1 MRPLAEDL
9 YRRAGEISIDVS
21 KRAQLEI
28 PEIFPDESWVEVQLS
43 SNEAGMLNVARTIA
57 EGRDPGSIELPL
69 ETVAYARAAARQ
81 GFAVASLMRI
91 YQLSQGILWE
101 ELQRELSVRAAS
113 QEELAEAHVM
123 LSAWI
128 FGYVDT
134 AMGLAIAAYTEERE
148 RWLRSANARRAEMV
162 DSILSGRQTDAA
174 VAGAAIRYELER
186 EHIAVA
192 AWLEEAPEDVDTTIL
207 LEAAISEVGEALGA
221 GGIFTQPR
229 GLLATSGW
237 VSTGREFDPK
247 VLDGSLLADAAENG
261 VRLAIGEAGR
271 GIRGFRESHEGAEH
285 SRRVAIL
292 QGSPPGSVTRYARVA
307 LAALGTADH
316 AQARAFVNRQ
326 LGPLTDPDETSR
338 RLVATLRIYLD
349 EHASRSRAAKRLGVH
364 ENTISYRVRQAE
376 EILDRSV
383 DEDTL
388 ELHVALALAP
398 VVLDA

>member
-1 MRPLAEDL
+1 MGA
-9 YRRAGEISIDVS
+9 ISIEVS

-28 PEIFPDESWVEVQLS
+28 PELFPDETWVEVQLS
-43 SNEAGMLNVARTIA
+43 SNEAGLRNIARTIA

-113 QEELAEAHVM
+113 QEELAEAHGM
-123 LSAWI
+123 LTAWI

-134 AMGLAIAAYTEERE
+134 AMGLAIDAYTQERE
-148 RWLRSANARRAEMV
+148 RWLRSATARQAEMIEA
-162 DSILSGRQTDAA
+162 ILSGRQTDAA

-192 AWLEEAPEDVDTTIL
+192 AWLEEAPEDAETTIP
-207 LEAAISEVGEALGA
+207 LEAAIAEAGEALGA
-221 GGIFTQPR
+221 NGILTQPR
-229 GLLATSGW
+229 GLLATLGW
-237 VSTGREFDPK
+237 VSTGKTFDPET
-247 VLDGSLLADAAENG
+247 LDGSLLVGAAENG

-271 GIRGFRESHEGAEH
+271 GIRGFRESHEGAEQA
-285 SRRVAIL
+285 RRVAIL
-292 QGSPPGSVTRYARVA
+292 QGRPPGSVTRYPRVA
-307 LAALGTADH
+307 LAALGTSDQ
-316 AQARAFVNRQ
+316 AQARAFVIRQ
-326 LGPLTDPDETSR
+326 LGPLADADETSQ
-338 RLVATLRIYLD
+338 RLAATLRAYLD

-376 EILDRSV
+376 EILGRSV

-388 ELHVALALAP
+388 ELHVALVLAP